1 MNTPLTSNIRSR
13 IIIALIYSMTAALI
27 DSWVSP
33 PEPLALCSKLN
44 LDNLIDRP
52 AYLFLHPL
60 FLFISLQFSQS
71 QRFEETPFSLFLPH
85 PSTQSTESYL
95 KLYQNFQIYL
105 LISISTATTIL
116 ND

>member
-1 MNTPLTSNIRSR
+1 MNTPLISNIRSR

-44 LDNLIDRP
+44 LDNLIGCIL
-52 AYLFLHPL
+52 YFCLFHYNSPSHKGLKKLP
-60 FLFISLQFSQS
+60 FLCFC
-71 QRFEETPFSLFLPH
+71 PH

-95 KLYQNFQIYL
+95 KLYQIFQIYL